1 MRKGKRRIVISPASV
16 HKEIL
21 EADIHQALSPP
32 GSLTGTGN
40 WLTDILHSLCQ
51 LQKSNNRPVFANLPG
66 LHWIKA
72 NEYPSGNREKDV
84 SSLAITQSCKILTSY
99 CHCGLS
105 GQLTS
110 AHEAFCQSAHPTQQS
125 SIDPDRMQGDGCT

>member
-40 WLTDILHSLCQ
+40 WLTDILHLYVNCKKVTTVPSLPICQ
-51 LQKSNNRPVFANLPG
+51 GSPG
-66 LHWIKA
+66 
-72 NEYPSGNREKDV
+72 
-84 SSLAITQSCKILTSY
+84 
-99 CHCGLS
+99 
-105 GQLTS
+105 
-110 AHEAFCQSAHPTQQS
+110 
-125 SIDPDRMQGDGCT
+125 